1 MDSFITALIL
11 LVVSALATWMKK
23 KAGAPPD
30 PEDASPGQPPVN
42 QPRPTARPASW
53 EEELRRLLEGQS
65 PTAPPRPMQP
75 PPMRPAPPP
84 MARQQP
90 RQTPPA
96 PPAVIRPVLIPPE
109 VRPVLSPPRS
119 MPTPAAVGA
128 SIEVSA
134 GRMAPLTQS
143 KEAYERASQLDKSV
157 AAHIDRVPGQ
167 RVLATNVIRRAAS
180 PEIVQVVSM
189 FKNARAARQAVLAS
203 VILGP
208 PRSLE
213 ELSPGY

>member
-1 MDSFITALIL
+1 
-11 LVVSALATWMKK
+11 
-23 KAGAPPD
+23 
-30 PEDASPGQPPVN
+30 
-42 QPRPTARPASW
+42 
-53 EEELRRLLEGQS
+53 
-65 PTAPPRPMQP
+65 
-75 PPMRPAPPP
+75 
-84 MARQQP
+84 
-90 RQTPPA
+90 
-96 PPAVIRPVLIPPE
+96 
-109 VRPVLSPPRS
+109 
-119 MPTPAAVGA
+119 
-128 SIEVSA
+128 
-134 GRMAPLTQS
+134 MAPLTQS

-167 RVLATNVIRRAAS
+167 RVLATSVVRRAAS

>member
-1 MDSFITALIL
+1 
-11 LVVSALATWMKK
+11 
-23 KAGAPPD
+23 
-30 PEDASPGQPPVN
+30 
-42 QPRPTARPASW
+42 
-53 EEELRRLLEGQS
+53 
-65 PTAPPRPMQP
+65 
-75 PPMRPAPPP
+75 
-84 MARQQP
+84 
-90 RQTPPA
+90 
-96 PPAVIRPVLIPPE
+96 
-109 VRPVLSPPRS
+109 

-189 FKNARAARQAVLAS
+189 FKNARAARQAVIAS
-203 VILGP
+203 MILGP